1 MTSYS
6 LQEYL
11 KSENLTFKQK
21 QLLFSLR
28 TRSTNVKRND
38 KNKYRQSNLFC
49 ILCDDRL
56 VESEVHLLE
65 CKSTQEQ
72 LGDIGDAQ
80 YEDIFSTE
88 ISRQE
93 KITKIF
99 EKVIRMRFELTLRG
113 DSAKA
118 ESLVLSSGPSSTKFS
133 NC

>member
-1 MTSYS
+1 M
-6 LQEYL
+6 
-11 KSENLTFKQK
+11 
-21 QLLFSLR
+21 
-28 TRSTNVKRND
+28 
-38 KNKYRQSNLFC
+38 
-49 ILCDDRL
+49 
-56 VESEVHLLE
+56 ESELHLLE

-99 EKVIRMRFELTLRG
+99 EKVIRMRYELTMRG
-113 DSAKA
+113 DSAKT

-133 NC
+133 DC